1 MITLN
6 TIVYEGNFM
15 KLLNEDSWFFNFNS
29 NLITKKMITVNNIS
43 STFLFEELVND
54 LLLQF
59 DFDLIYVTEH
69 EEKAKEFFNLNINS
83 HTRGYVYTLPY
94 FTTIL
99 NTNTKY
105 LLNIATDCMDDISI
119 DNEFFN
125 LAINELENNPI
136 CSSTMVAWT
145 KNNYIMKNGRTIGE
159 YEEEEIF
166 KIIPKRGGLSKYF
179 NYTLNF
185 TDQFFFNSIDN
196 LKKIDYNI
204 DEKYADKIYKGPDYG
219 GNSFEKRM
227 VAHQVYNNLY
237 NCISKNKNYYIH
249 DKNYY

>member
-1 MITLN
+1 
-6 TIVYEGNFM
+6 M
-15 KLLNEDSWFFNFNS
+15 KLLNEDNWFFNFNS
-29 NLITKKMITVNNIS
+29 NLITKKVITVNNIS

-54 LLLQF
+54 LLSQF
-59 DFDLIYVTEH
+59 EFDLIYVTEH

-119 DNEFFN
+119 DDEFFN
-125 LAINELENNPI
+125 SAINELEKNPH
-136 CSSTMVAWT
+136 CSSTMIAWT
-145 KNNYIMKNGRTIGE
+145 KNNYIMKNGRTIGQ
-159 YEEEEIF
+159 YEQDEIVG
-166 KIIPKRGGLSKYF
+166 KEISKDILSNNF

-185 TDQFFFNSIDN
+185 TDQFFFNSIDK

-204 DEKYADKIYKGPDYG
+204 DEKISEKIYKGPEYG

-227 VAHQVYNNLY
+227 VAHQIYNNEY
-237 NCISKNKNYYIH
+237 NCIFKGDGYYIH
-249 DKNYY
+249 DKNYF